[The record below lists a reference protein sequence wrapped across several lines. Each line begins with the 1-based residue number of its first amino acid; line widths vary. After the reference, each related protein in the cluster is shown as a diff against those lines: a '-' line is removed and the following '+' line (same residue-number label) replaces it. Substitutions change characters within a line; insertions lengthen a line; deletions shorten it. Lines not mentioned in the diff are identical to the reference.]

1 MLDASRRPKSL
12 LRVLVLAT
20 AVGAAACSGSGA
32 DNQPPAASSSPTPA
46 ASATP
51 TPSASAAPTPT
62 PTPVPTP
69 TPTPSVVSAMDCLNP
84 ELFRIGVRE
93 QRSTEF
99 DNDSMFSYSTA
110 DFDAVVMQETDI
122 DGATAME
129 RKTLYTMTPRDPK
142 FSPVERQRLDYV
154 KLSEDG
160 TRVLIY
166 GYEDESA
173 QCSDDNCGLTS
184 ARYHEPLVFRYD
196 VQPGDEYEQSFGMT
210 FTREG
215 PCLAVGSCPAR
226 GNPYTGSATQTIRYL
241 GRELIEVP
249 AGQFETCKFEVVRL
263 GDGPGPN
270 SVYYYQSTLWLGVGN
285 GLVVRQESDPYMG
298 RYDVGPMIEL
308 LVNAAI
314 DGEPVV
320 GN

>member
-1 MLDASRRPKSL
+1 
-12 LRVLVLAT
+12 
-20 AVGAAACSGSGA
+20 
-32 DNQPPAASSSPTPA
+32 
-46 ASATP
+46 
-51 TPSASAAPTPT
+51 
-62 PTPVPTP
+62 
-69 TPTPSVVSAMDCLNP
+69 MDCLNP
-84 ELFRIGVRE
+84 ELFRIGARE

-122 DGATAME
+122 DGATAVE

-142 FSPVERQRLDYV
+142 YSPVQRRRLDYV
-154 KLSEDG
+154 KLSEDE

-196 VQPGDEYEQSFGMT
+196 VQPGEEYEQSFGMT

-215 PCLAVGSCPAR
+215 PCQAVGSCPGR
-226 GNPYTGSATQTIRYL
+226 GSPYTGSATQTIRYL

-249 AGQFETCKFEVVRL
+249 AGQFETCKFEIERY
-263 GDGPGPN
+263 GDGPPN
-270 SVYYYQSTLWLGVGN
+270 YDYHYQSTLWLGAGN